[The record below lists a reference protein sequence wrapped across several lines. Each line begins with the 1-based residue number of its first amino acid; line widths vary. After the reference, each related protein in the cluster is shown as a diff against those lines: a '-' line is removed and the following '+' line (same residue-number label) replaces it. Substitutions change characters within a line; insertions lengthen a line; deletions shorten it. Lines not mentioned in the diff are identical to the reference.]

1 LTNMNTDALSTAQ
14 IEQIVIKVM
23 KSHLPEVMED
33 YVQKNE
39 LRAKELALME
49 RVVRVEE
56 ELKSLREMSET
67 KFEASEKRFESLQR
81 EMIARFEA
89 MDKRFESLQREM
101 NARFEAVDNRFES
114 MDKRFESLQR
124 EMNARFESMDKR
136 FSMVQWMIGILV
148 GIPALTFT
156 IIQLVKVL

>member
-1 LTNMNTDALSTAQ
+1 MTNTNTDALSTAQ

-89 MDKRFESLQREM
+89 
-101 NARFEAVDNRFES
+101 VDNRFVS
-114 MDKRFESLQR
+114 MDK
-124 EMNARFESMDKR
+124 RFESMDKR
-136 FSMVQWMIGILV
+136 FSMVQWMIGIIV